1 MKKNEIK
8 KMTYKEMT
16 YKELCQIF
24 NEEPKKGGNQ
34 KVKQFDRW
42 RKSYSIEK
50 LDGKNIYRVRP
61 LVTIEKSLVPN
72 STTDY
77 LKQLR
82 RIVFDYFTKHDHV
95 VTSIE
100 ELMEEFFLVNED
112 FFNNGAWFIKNNTG
126 FNDIENYKVV
136 RNEIKRITTQ
146 AIRGILHEMQDSGI
160 ILLYEA
166 FEIVID
172 KGSNVEEKKII
183 EKNDNCDILRLRNK
197 FTKDMFGIDYYE
209 KLNLDEKCEVNKRV
223 NSELNLKYHRSIL
236 EIYSDPV
243 TIERLLSKGDVYLTG
258 KEDAKIMN
266 ELSQLKVLTSN
277 QGKLKELD
285 DMKRLKI
292 SNSIIKRKDLD

>member
-8 KMTYKEMT
+8 EMT
-16 YKELCQIF
+16 YRELCQMF
-24 NEEPKKGGNQ
+24 NEEVKKGG
-34 KVKQFDRW
+34 KAKTEQFSRW

-50 LDGKNIYRVRP
+50 LEGKNLYKVKP
-61 LVTIEKSLVPN
+61 LSTLEKALIPN
-72 STTDY
+72 SATSY

-82 RIVFDYFTKHDHV
+82 KIVFDYLTKHDHI

-100 ELMEEFFLVNED
+100 DLMEEFYLVNEN
-112 FFNNGAWFIKNNTG
+112 FFNNGAWFVKTNTG
-126 FNDIENYKVV
+126 FNDVENYKVI

-146 AIRGILHEMQDSGI
+146 AIRGILHEMQNSGI

-172 KGSNVEEKKII
+172 KGDNVEETKII
-183 EKNDNCDILRLRNK
+183 EKDDNCVILRLRNE
-197 FTKDMFGIDYYE
+197 FTKDMFGSDYYE
-209 KLNLDEKCEVNKRV
+209 RLNLEEKCEVNERV
-223 NSELNLKYHRSIL
+223 NKELGLKYHRSIL

-243 TIERLLSKGDVYLTG
+243 TIERLLKKGDVYLTG

-285 DMKRLKI
+285 DLKRLKL
-292 SNSIIKRKDLD
+292 SNSIIKREDL